1 MRNDYRSDQKVLHCV
16 VEAGLHGRVK
26 ALAAADGVSITEFV
40 TRVLESVTDDAV
52 GVGSGHRVVPRTA
65 GSVHGTYG
73 AGGGGGVTVG
83 GAVGRG
89 VDWGVLLSKPASP
102 VVVERVLDPIE
113 DIA

>member
-26 ALAAADGVSITEFV
+26 ALAAADGVSITEFI

-52 GVGSGHRVVPRTA
+52 GVGPGHRVVPRTA

-73 AGGGGGVTVG
+73 AGSGGGFTVGGVT
-83 GAVGRG
+83 GRG
-89 VDWGVLLSKPASP
+89 VDWDSVLATGKKP
-102 VVVERVLDPIE
+102 VVERVLDPIE